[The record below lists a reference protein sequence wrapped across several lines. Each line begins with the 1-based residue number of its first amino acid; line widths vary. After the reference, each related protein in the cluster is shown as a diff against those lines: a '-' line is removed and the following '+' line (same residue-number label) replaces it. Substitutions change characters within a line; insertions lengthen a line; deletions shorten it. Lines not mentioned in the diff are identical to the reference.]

1 MIQMTTSSA
10 SNALHIMPDDTDDQM
25 NEAIEK
31 VAKQI
36 KTQINNIEAG
46 RKSYSS
52 HIDRDICSVF
62 QSYTLDDI
70 LSKVSQ
76 KLKQSLPALLIGN
89 IVTSVVKNL
98 ATPLQIALA
107 VFLRDS
113 KEQVKAFSD
122 FGVTCSYDEL
132 LRFKKSVAF
141 IANANM
147 DLSGLNSE
155 VDGMIQ
161 GVGDNFDQQI
171 CSQNGKLQ
179 THSMALLMTQTHKCK
194 QNVTEKL
201 IPRLAK
207 SDIVQQIPY
216 DIEICRY
223 VGPKKL
229 IPPESSMKVKVPT
242 LMILAQTA
250 VLLNRARERD
260 LEFFRK
266 VNDGAPEYNG
276 CNTMQARE
284 EGVIEAQNKGNLSPP
299 D

>member
-1 MIQMTTSSA
+1 MA
-10 SNALHIMPDDTDDQM
+10 
-25 NEAIEK
+25 
-31 VAKQI
+31 
-36 KTQINNIEAG
+36 
-46 RKSYSS
+46 
-52 HIDRDICSVF
+52 VF
-62 QSYTLDDI
+62 L
-70 LSKVSQ
+70 SQ
-76 KLKQSLPALLIGN
+76 KLKLSLPDLLIGN
-89 IVTSVVKNL
+89 IVTYVVKNL

-107 VFLRDS
+107 VFLMDS

-132 LRFKKSVAF
+132 QRFKKSVAF
-141 IANANM
+141 TANANM
-147 DLSGLNSE
+147 YLSGLKSE

-179 THSMALLMTQTHKCK
+179 THSIALPMTQKCN

-207 SDIVQQIPY
+207 SDNVQQILY
-216 DIEICRY
+216 DSEICHY
-223 VGPKKL
+223 VGPKKP

-242 LMILAQTA
+242 LMILAQTV

-260 LEFFRK
+260 LEYFRK

-276 CNTMQARE
+276 YNTMQARE
-284 EGVIEAQNKGNLSPP
+284 EGQSLKPKTWEICLPLINMPPAKYYTILTSMLHIKTLFETSPFWYS
-299 D
+299 

>member
-1 MIQMTTSSA
+1 MA
-10 SNALHIMPDDTDDQM
+10 
-25 NEAIEK
+25 
-31 VAKQI
+31 
-36 KTQINNIEAG
+36 
-46 RKSYSS
+46 
-52 HIDRDICSVF
+52 VF
-62 QSYTLDDI
+62 L
-70 LSKVSQ
+70 SQ
-76 KLKQSLPALLIGN
+76 KLNQSLSALLIGNIGSIPEPEAKLTLPALLIGN
-89 IVTSVVKNL
+89 IVTCVVKNL

-132 LRFKKSVAF
+132 LRFNKSVAF
-141 IANANM
+141 TSNANM
-147 DLSGLNSE
+147 GFSGLKSE

-161 GVGDNFDQQI
+161 GVGNNFDQQI

-179 THSMALLMTQTHKCK
+179 THSKALLMSKTHKCN

-216 DIEICRY
+216 DIEICHY
-223 VGPKKL
+223 VDPKKP

-250 VLLNRARERD
+250 VLLNRGRERD

-276 CNTMQARE
+276 YNTMQARE
-284 EGVIEAQNKGNLSPP
+284 EGQ
-299 D
+299 